1 GWAIADRP
9 DWAQPGRRQWRR
21 RWAASQAA
29 GPESA
34 GGGDGGERGCAATRD
49 ARGGA
54 CPWGDAAPRRRPPV
68 GLFVRRSSRSAPSW
82 VRQVRWRTPVAR
94 EAEVTER
101 WVSRPPPCD
110 CPYPHSQ

>member
-1 GWAIADRP
+1 MAAQVGGIAG
-9 DWAQPGRRQWRR
+9 GRAGERR
-21 RWAASQAA
+21 RAGMAAR
-29 GPESA
+29 G
-34 GGGDGGERGCAATRD
+34 GCAATRD

-94 EAEVTER
+94 ETEVTAR